1 MYILPGIW
9 SLTYGKDCSLIIFV
23 WSGLVAGLVR
33 LEHVLYINKVVWF
46 PVLIC
51 LFSDSCCYMYVSL
64 SDLHLCCSII
74 VWAPKDTLGEG
85 EGSWQQTEATSTR
98 CLDCLNP
105 DFFFDPVPFFY
116 RVHTEPWQEN
126 LRPYRNAVVERSD

>member
-9 SLTYGKDCSLIIFV
+9 SLIYGKDCSLIIFV

-51 LFSDSCCYMYVSL
+51 LFPDSCCYMYASL
-64 SDLHLCCSII
+64 SDLHLCCNII
-74 VWAPKDTLGEG
+74 VWAPKDTLREG
-85 EGSWQQTEATSTR
+85 EGSWQQTDQHLYS
-98 CLDCLNP
+98 
-105 DFFFDPVPFFY
+105 
-116 RVHTEPWQEN
+116 
-126 LRPYRNAVVERSD
+126 